1 MESGLDK
8 KIKTLATKKKETKT
22 LATKAVLKAEHDKT
36 ERLQTHN
43 LGYFLRKNCFDDE
56 GFQSIFVYQPAFN
69 VLELKKDQDT
79 DYILSWKSNGV
90 YTSKLKQ
97 LHTAFLQSIKLSG
110 YKVRI
115 KFNKNK
121 IQQLCNQN
129 CKSLHCL

>member
-8 KIKTLATKKKETKT
+8 NISNKKKKEIKT

-97 LHTAFLQSIKLSG
+97 LHTAFFLAK
-110 YKVRI
+110 YKTFRI
-115 KFNKNK
+115 
-121 IQQLCNQN
+121 
-129 CKSLHCL
+129 